1 MSLNIL
7 GRIKSPCVARDKLS
21 PDIIVLSFAICVIC
35 AIFSA
40 CAGNGMQDDAQGV
53 FESTEIVVSSES
65 TGKILS
71 FDVEEGST
79 VGANQTVGSIDAA
92 QLVLKRKQL
101 LSNIGSVES
110 RRPDIGVQIA
120 ATEQQIATAITER
133 KRVEKLL
140 DADAANRKQLDD
152 INAQIDTL
160 KKQLAAQRS
169 SLEKSSRGVSGESAA
184 IEWQIAQLDDQIAKC
199 AIVSPIEGTVLEK
212 YAERGELAVPGKALL
227 KVADL
232 NRMRLRAYVT
242 ASQLTGVAVGDTVR
256 VFADSGEQDTR
267 EYAGTVLW
275 ISDKAEFTPKTIQTR
290 DERAN
295 LVYAVKIAVENDG
308 LLRIGMY
315 GSVRFPESGKEQDD
329 AR

>member
-1 MSLNIL
+1 MSKDIGKRN
-7 GRIKSPCVARDKLS
+7 GDFRKARVYTRS
-21 PDIIVLSFAICVIC
+21 VTTVLAFAICAMFV
-35 AIFSA
+35 A
-40 CAGNGMQDDAQGV
+40 CAGNGSEDDAQGT
-53 FESTEIVVSSES
+53 FEATEVVVSSEA

-71 FDVEEGST
+71 IDVEEGSS
-79 VGANQTVGSIDAA
+79 VGENQTVGDIDAA

-101 LSNIGSVES
+101 LANIGSVES

-120 ATEQQIATAITER
+120 AIEQQIATANTER

-140 DADAANRKQLDD
+140 EADAANRKQLDD
-152 INAQIDTL
+152 INAQIETL
-160 KKQLAAQRS
+160 QKQLAAQRS

-184 IEWQIAQLDDQIAKC
+184 IDWQIAQLDDQIAKC
-199 AIVSPIEGTVLEK
+199 AIVSPIDGTVLEK

-232 NRMRLRAYVT
+232 KRMRLRAYVT

-256 VFADSGEQDTR
+256 VFADSGERETR

-295 LVYAVKIAVENDG
+295 LVYAVKIGVENDG
-308 LLRIGMY
+308 FLRIGMY
-315 GSVRFPESGKEQDD
+315 GSVRFPDSGKEQDD

>member
-1 MSLNIL
+1 MSNEIL
-7 GRIKSPCVARDKLS
+7 RKDALSRVPRRDSRSVTAALS
-21 PDIIVLSFAICVIC
+21 LAVCIVC
-35 AIFSA
+35 AGLSA
-40 CAGNGMQDDAQGV
+40 CAGNGMQDDAQGT
-53 FESTEIVVSSES
+53 FEATEVVVSSEA
-65 TGKILS
+65 TGRILS
-71 FDVEEGST
+71 LEIEEGST

-92 QLVLKRKQL
+92 QLILKRKQL
-101 LSNIGSVES
+101 LANIGSVES
-110 RRPDIGVQIA
+110 RRPDIGLQIA

-152 INAQIDTL
+152 INAEIDTL
-160 KKQLAAQRS
+160 RKQLAAQRS

-199 AIVSPIEGTVLEK
+199 AIVSPIDGTVLEK

-232 NRMRLRAYVT
+232 KRMRLRAYVT
-242 ASQLTGVAVGDTVR
+242 ASQLTGVAVGSSVR
-256 VFADSGEQDTR
+256 VYADSGERDTR

-308 LLRIGMY
+308 FLRIGMY
-315 GSVRFPESGKEQDD
+315 GNARFSSSGKEEDD

>member
-1 MSLNIL
+1 MTLNIL
-7 GRIKSPCVARDKLS
+7 GRGASPCVARDKS
-21 PDIIVLSFAICVIC
+21 RPEIIVLLIAICIIC
-35 AIFSA
+35 AMISA

-53 FESTEIVVSSES
+53 FEASEIVVSSES

-79 VGANQTVGSIDAA
+79 VGANQTVADIDAA

-101 LSNIGSVES
+101 LATIGSVES
-110 RRPDIGVQIA
+110 RRPDIGLQIA

-140 DADAANRKQLDD
+140 EADAANRKQLDD

-199 AIVSPIEGTVLEK
+199 AIVSPIDGTVLEK

-242 ASQLTGVAVGDTVR
+242 ASQLTGVAIGDSVR
-256 VFADSGEQDTR
+256 VFADSGVRETR

>member
-7 GRIKSPCVARDKLS
+7 GRIKSPCVARDKLR
-21 PDIIVLSFAICVIC
+21 PDIIVHSFAICIIC
-35 AIFSA
+35 AILSA
-40 CAGNGMQDDAQGV
+40 CGGNGMQDDAQGV
-53 FESTEIVVSSES
+53 FEATEIVVSSES
-65 TGKILS
+65 TGKILL

-92 QLVLKRKQL
+92 QLILKRKQL
-101 LSNIGSVES
+101 LASIGSVES

-120 ATEQQIATAITER
+120 AIEQQIATAITER

-169 SLEKSSRGVSGESAA
+169 SLEKSSRGVSGDSAA

-242 ASQLTGVAVGDTVR
+242 ASQLTGVAIGDSVR
-256 VFADSGEQDTR
+256 VFADSGERDTR

-275 ISDKAEFTPKTIQTR
+275 ISDRAEFTPKTIQTR